1 MIVHNIQNNFQSGTT
16 LHFDRNKTMQ
26 MGGNR
31 DVEECGRVRC
41 LHCGRWPCRWVREI
55 VEFLW
60 NQEDFNQI
68 VLTGMSTAI
77 RLKQLANE
85 AGDEVSV
92 GLLIIIWSLFYL
104 LCPF

>member
-1 MIVHNIQNNFQSGTT
+1 MLRWEGIEMERYADECDVCIV
-16 LHFDRNKTMQ
+16 
-26 MGGNR
+26 GG
-31 DVEECGRVRC
+31 GPA
-41 LHCGRWPCRWVREI
+41 GGPGK
-55 VEFLW
+55 LW
-60 NQEDFNQI
+60 NFCGTRKIIQI

>member
-1 MIVHNIQNNFQSGTT
+1 MAVKNPSTF
-16 LHFDRNKTMQ
+16 LLAQ

-31 DVEECGRVRC
+31 DGEVCGRVRC

>member
-1 MIVHNIQNNFQSGTT
+1 MRTSAMSALWEVALQVGQ
-16 LHFDRNKTMQ
+16 
-26 MGGNR
+26 GN
-31 DVEECGRVRC
+31 CG
-41 LHCGRWPCRWVREI
+41 I
-55 VEFLW
+55 LW

-92 GLLIIIWSLFYL
+92 GSLIIIWSLFYL
-104 LCPF
+104 SANFDGF

>member
-1 MIVHNIQNNFQSGTT
+1 MERYADECDVCIVGGGPAGGSG
-16 LHFDRNKTMQ
+16 K
-26 MGGNR
+26 
-31 DVEECGRVRC
+31 
-41 LHCGRWPCRWVREI
+41 
-55 VEFLW
+55 LW

-68 VLTGMSTAI
+68 YLTGMSTAI

-104 LCPF
+104 LCPL